1 MYRVLREA
9 QQLVHRG
16 RTAVPQ
22 LRATPSQAETGP
34 NQVPSWDITYLK
46 SPVRGVFWY
55 RYLILDIWS
64 RRIVGWTVE
73 ASESSAHSAALFRAT
88 CAASTHDPNG
98 IALHADNG
106 GPMKGATMLA
116 TLKRLGVLASF
127 SRLGVSNDD
136 PFSEALFRTAKYR
149 PHFPREPVV
158 DLAHASA
165 WVAAFVQ
172 WTTTSIGTAPSGS
185 SRSASGMTGSTSR
198 SSPSAFAFMPTPKR
212 SSPRAGAARRA
223 TGTHHGR
230 CAEPTVCRQRGEHLV
245 ATHATTILP
254 LTATVGPRN
263 GLNVTSPGVKVMPVP
278 GWRDGLVV
286 TFFWQLGSTLPP

>member
-73 ASESSAHSAALFRAT
+73 ATESRAHSAALFRAT

-106 GPMKGATMLA
+106 GPMKGATRLA

-149 PHFPREPVV
+149 PDFPREPVV
-158 DLAHASA
+158 DLAHASLS
-165 WVAAFVQ
+165 VAAFVQ
-172 WTTTSIGTAPSGS
+172 WYNHVHRHSAIRFVTLGQRHDGLDVAILAQRVRVYADAKAQQPARWSGS
-185 SRSASGMTGSTSR
+185 TRDWHPSR
-198 SSPSAFAFMPTPKR
+198 
-212 SSPRAGAARRA
+212 
-223 TGTHHGR
+223 
-230 CAEPTVCRQRGEHLV
+230 
-245 ATHATTILP
+245 P
-254 LTATVGPRN
+254 LC
-263 GLNVTSPGVKVMPVP
+263 
-278 GWRDGLVV
+278 
-286 TFFWQLGSTLPP
+286 